1 MKKWQEERNYK
12 KIMKPDG
19 TVINIITVEGQDVEV
34 TDEIFTVYSQMDRQE
49 RYQEEQQEG
58 IVLSLERFA
67 EDNMLLE
74 FLTSDYV
81 LSAEDMVL
89 AAEDAIE
96 REKLLQQLPSV
107 LEQLT
112 KSKRQLIH
120 TLYFENV
127 SLRKYAARTGVR
139 HRAIQK
145 RRDHILS
152 KLRIYF
158 LF

>member
-1 MKKWQEERNYK
+1 VSSSVGIRSVCLPLLPCSDIPSGPENSFGPQEERLSGRFKAEERRNSGA
-12 KIMKPDG
+12 IASDD
-19 TVINIITVEGQDVEV
+19 NVEAAESRPLGAC
-34 TDEIFTVYSQMDRQE
+34 
-49 RYQEEQQEG
+49 G
-58 IVLSLERFA
+58 LLSIKG
-67 EDNMLLE
+67 
-74 FLTSDYV
+74 
-81 LSAEDMVL
+81 MVL
-89 AAEDAIE
+89 AAEDAVE

-112 KSKRQLIH
+112 KPKRQLIH